1 MGVGSGHKIISL
13 KNALDK
19 KGYKTELFGCD
30 YSEDALNFCSKNKI
44 KTVKGGFDEISKFGK
59 ADILIL
65 SHLFEHLPDLKWG
78 LEKIEMLTHS
88 NSYIYVELP
97 GIIDLPNKLEYMYNY
112 QDYNVLAH
120 TYNFSLKTLSYV
132 FSTKNYK
139 LLKGDEYIRS
149 IFQKGKPESFNHK
162 AKDVWQLRSAPGFKC
177 DPSRHGT
184 NSDGT
189 VMINFSTK
197 QILILGIGYAGEMKK
212 SMFGIMNF
220 ILPEED
226 VLSMHCAANAGND
239 GDVSLFFGLSGTG
252 KTTLSADPDRWLIG
266 DDEHGWGDGIV
277 FNIEGGCYAKT
288 VDLSQKNEPVIW
300 NAIKNGTIL
309 ENVIF
314 DPSSLEVDYADQTLT
329 ENTRACYPLS
339 HVDQHLEKNY
349 GGEPQNII
357 FLTCDL
363 SGVMPPVS
371 ILSKEQAAYHF
382 LSGYTAKVGS
392 TELGSTEEISSTFSN
407 CFGAPFFPRKAQVY
421 ADLLMK
427 RIEGFGSKVYIVN
440 SGWTGGSYG
449 VGERFNIP
457 TTRNIIKAIQSGSIE
472 ESPKSTLEIMNVE
485 IPTELEGV
493 ETKILNPAETWSD
506 QGQYKK
512 AAEDL
517 AIKFNENISKF
528 DVTDEILASGP
539 SN

>member
-1 MGVGSGHKIISL
+1 MNNNIPIPSLLDIALKKGEGIQVKNGAFVVTTGTRTGRSPADRFLVDDALTHDVVDWGENNQPIEAQKFLNLWDESGEYL
-13 KNALDK
+13 KNKEKYTADLHV
-19 KGYKTELFGCD
+19 GASSEHYQPVRIENEFAWHNMFCQSLF
-30 YSEDALNFCSKNKI
+30 I
-44 KTVKGGFDEISKFGK
+44 
-59 ADILIL
+59 
-65 SHLFEHLPDLKWG
+65 
-78 LEKIEMLTHS
+78 
-88 NSYIYVELP
+88 
-97 GIIDLPNKLEYMYNY
+97 
-112 QDYNVLAH
+112 Q
-120 TYNFSLKTLSYV
+120 
-132 FSTKNYK
+132 
-139 LLKGDEYIRS
+139 
-149 IFQKGKPESFNHK
+149 PESFNHK

>member
-1 MGVGSGHKIISL
+1 MNHNLPINSL
-13 KNALDK
+13 LDIAIKNGEGIQVKNGAFVVTTGNRTGRSPADK
-19 KGYKTELFGCD
+19 FLVD
-30 YSEDALNFCSKNKI
+30 DAL
-44 KTVKGGFDEISKFGK
+44 THDVVDWG
-59 ADILIL
+59 
-65 SHLFEHLPDLKWG
+65 EHNRP
-78 LEKIEMLTHS
+78 
-88 NSYIYVELP
+88 VE
-97 GIIDLPNKLEYMYNY
+97 
-112 QDYNVLAH
+112 
-120 TYNFSLKTLSYV
+120 SSV
-132 FSTKNYK
+132 FSK
-139 LLKGDEYIRS
+139 LWDESEQYLKPKEKYTADLHVGASAEHYQPVTIENELAWHNMFCQS
-149 IFQKGKPESFNHK
+149 LFIQPESFNPKNKGIWH
-162 AKDVWQLRSAPGFKC
+162 LRSVPSFKC
-177 DPSRHGT
+177 DPARHGT

-189 VMINFSTK
+189 VMVNFSTK
-197 QILILGIGYAGEMKK
+197 QILVLGIAYAGEMKK

-220 ILPEED
+220 ILPEDD
-226 VLSMHCAANAGND
+226 VLSMHCAANAGD
-239 GDVSLFFGLSGTG
+239 SGDVSLFFGLSGTG
-252 KTTLSADPDRWLIG
+252 KTTLSADPNRWLIG

-314 DPSSLEVDYADQTLT
+314 DPKSLEVDYTNQSLT

-339 HVDQHLEKNY
+339 HVEQHLQKNH
-349 GGEPQNII
+349 GGEPKNII

-371 ILSKEQAAYHF
+371 ILTKEQAAYHF

-392 TELGSTEEISSTFSN
+392 TELGSTAEISSTFSN

-427 RIEGFGSKVYIVN
+427 RIDGFDSKVFIVN

-457 TTRNIIKAIQSGSIE
+457 TTRNIIKAIQSGSINN
-472 ESPKSTLEIMNVE
+472 SPKANLEIMNVE

-493 ETKILNPAETWSD
+493 DTKLLNPSDTWSD
-506 QGQYKK
+506 QDDYKK
-512 AAEDL
+512 AAEEL
-517 AIKFNENISKF
+517 AQKFSDNISKF
-528 DVTDEILASGP
+528 DVDDEILASGP
-539 SN
+539 IR

>member
-1 MGVGSGHKIISL
+1 MNHNIPIPSL
-13 KNALDK
+13 LDIALK
-19 KGYKTELFGCD
+19 KGEGIQVKNGAFVVTTGTRTGRSPADRFLVD
-30 YSEDALNFCSKNKI
+30 DALTHDVVDWGENNQPIEAQKFLNLWDESEEYFKNKERY
-44 KTVKGGFDEISKFGK
+44 T
-59 ADILIL
+59 ADLHVGASSEHYQPVRIENEFAWHNMFCQ
-65 SHLFEHLPDLKWG
+65 SLF
-78 LEKIEMLTHS
+78 I
-88 NSYIYVELP
+88 
-97 GIIDLPNKLEYMYNY
+97 
-112 QDYNVLAH
+112 Q
-120 TYNFSLKTLSYV
+120 
-132 FSTKNYK
+132 
-139 LLKGDEYIRS
+139 
-149 IFQKGKPESFNHK
+149 PESFNHK

-197 QILILGIGYAGEMKK
+197 QILVLGIGYAGEMKK

-226 VLSMHCAANAGND
+226 VLSKHCAANAGND

-485 IPTELEGV
+485 IPTQLEGV
-493 ETKILNPAETWSD
+493 ETKILNPEETWSD

-528 DVTDEILASGP
+528 DVTEEILASGP
-539 SN
+539 ST